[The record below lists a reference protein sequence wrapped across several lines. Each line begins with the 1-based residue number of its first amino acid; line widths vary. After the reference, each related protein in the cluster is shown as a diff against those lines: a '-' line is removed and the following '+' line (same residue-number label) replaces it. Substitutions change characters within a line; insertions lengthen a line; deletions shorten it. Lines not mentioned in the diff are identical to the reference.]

1 MGKKSRLKKERRLA
15 KEVDGT
21 AMWIED
27 DGIHSLVKGGKP
39 TPEKIEEMEKAYRE
53 NIRNS
58 PIWDIMV
65 KEYGKARAEELL
77 LEFKVKVD

>member
-15 KEVDGT
+15 KEVDGIP
-21 AMWIED
+21 MWVENN
-27 DGIHSLVKGGKP
+27 GIHSIVEGEKP

-58 PIWDIMV
+58 PIWDMMM

-77 LEFKVKVD
+77 LEFKVKID